1 MRLIAVSFSYY
12 LATISFVAYFCNKV
26 IYSFAVFL
34 LHLFSKATCQHTGL
48 HLNQLDVQLI
58 KVQSSMLASCFT
70 EQMQEKNR
78 ETVNNFIAEI
88 SYKTD
93 RCKVI

>member
-1 MRLIAVSFSYY
+1 MI
-12 LATISFVAYFCNKV
+12 
-26 IYSFAVFL
+26 
-34 LHLFSKATCQHTGL
+34 TGFERIFWL
-48 HLNQLDVQLI
+48 CHKKMHLNQLDVQLI